1 MTKKSKVKRSKF
13 ELVFDNEQRHEF
25 LTGFSK
31 RKQARK
37 KAARDQLEKKYKEEV
52 ARIKKQKREQVK
64 QRLEE
69 VASVKNLR
77 GIDLAKLA
85 QNELDKE
92 EVIDLPQHVVTIT
105 STEEIDLTSNKEEAF
120 LGSNTLDDVEI
131 VDNSNTIY
139 AEEESNAKEDKSAKS
154 SISSIQ

>member
-1 MTKKSKVKRSKF
+1 MTRKSKNGHSKL

-37 KAARDQLEKKYKEEV
+37 KAARDQLEKRYKEEV
-52 ARIKKQKREQVK
+52 ARIKKEKRDQVK
-64 QRLEE
+64 RRLEE
-69 VASVKNLR
+69 VASVKNSR

-92 EVIDLPQHVVTIT
+92 EIIDLPQHVVTIT
-105 STEEIDLTSNKEEAF
+105 STEEIDLTTPKENAF
-120 LGSNTLDDVEI
+120 LGSNTSNDVEI
-131 VDNSNTIY
+131 IDNSKD
-139 AEEESNAKEDKSAKS
+139 AEEELDTRAIDSAAKKSIESLK
-154 SISSIQ
+154 